1 MNTMASDIEKMIVGD
16 SARNISACDLK
27 QKKSNHVF
35 DGAGEHVQYHSDSES
50 LGSRKSKTR
59 FINPAIYVETVEST
73 HSVTSLHTDSSSIE
87 DVTPHPHTSYRSNST
102 PMLSGRASTV
112 SSGSVKRIS
121 CRLSGTMTYNND
133 DPDEDTPRNHL
144 TYRDGSDTF
153 RLSVVSASTTTTA
166 QEEKAR
172 NDRKKQ
178 EAFKKWLERKKQE
191 VGVSICI
198 NCYLT
203 FIVLQQTRYLISFNK
218 SFVYLFLCFI
228 YNST

>member
-1 MNTMASDIEKMIVGD
+1 MASDIEKMTVGD
-16 SARNISACDLK
+16 SARNISTCDLK

-35 DGAGEHVQYHSDSES
+35 DGAGEHVRYHSDSES

-59 FINPAIYVETVEST
+59 FINPAIYVETVEAT

-87 DVTPHPHTSYRSNST
+87 NVTPHPHTSYRSNST
-102 PMLSGRASTV
+102 PMLSGRDSNA

-121 CRLSGTMTYNND
+121 CRLSGTITYNN

-153 RLSVVSASTTTTA
+153 RLSVASLSTTTTA
-166 QEEKAR
+166 QEERAR

-178 EAFKKWLERKKQE
+178 EAFKKWLQRKEQE
-191 VGVSICI
+191 VGFYILNI
-198 NCYLT
+198 
-203 FIVLQQTRYLISFNK
+203 FISFLMIVVLH
-218 SFVYLFLCFI
+218 SLFCNYTI
-228 YNST
+228 VKQ